1 MRQTLPRSAG
11 SFYFKWKKWI
21 TQLTVKWKKL
31 NNVLTKYDY
40 SVIISQILNFQGGMT
55 MMKHTVSVMN
65 TVYTAK
71 LWADRQYDRTRLTLS
86 YPNLV

>member
-1 MRQTLPRSAG
+1 
-11 SFYFKWKKWI
+11 
-21 TQLTVKWKKL
+21 
-31 NNVLTKYDY
+31 
-40 SVIISQILNFQGGMT
+40 
-55 MMKHTVSVMN
+55 MMKHTVAVMN